1 MLYAREI
8 SQNPG
13 AQCAR
18 RPFSIAAAVGTVAT
32 AARSLLRAARLNI
45 AAALYAL
52 SAPRLYRL
60 ELRAVRSVAQWLDL
74 HPVIFN
80 ALLWA
85 LGIAF
90 ALEVFFYTPID

>member
-32 AARSLLRAARLNI
+32 AARSLLRAARLNV
-45 AAALYAL
+45 AAVCAL

-60 ELRAVRSVAQWLDL
+60 ELRAARSVAHWLDR

-80 ALLWA
+80 ALLWV

-90 ALEVFFYTPID
+90 ALEVFFYAPID